1 MTSSEKWIQAGYHA
15 YAHQGEAGLKVEVL
29 AKSIG
34 ISKSSFYHHF
44 ADQEVLVE
52 ALFEHHLKQVEVM
65 ALAER
70 HACSIDPELI
80 QILLHHREDLL
91 FNRQLRIHQHLPQ
104 QAQLLQRTNAL
115 FGNEFVLL
123 LARELGITTQ
133 LSKIEHIYGL
143 ALENFFLQINE
154 QNLEEGWLRQ
164 YFIGLKSTT
173 KQLLLPLDGSV

>member
-1 MTSSEKWIQAGYHA
+1 M
-15 YAHQGEAGLKVEVL
+15 AH
-29 AKSIG
+29 
-34 ISKSSFYHHF
+34 
-44 ADQEVLVE
+44 
-52 ALFEHHLKQVEVM
+52 
-65 ALAER
+65 AER
-70 HACSIDPELI
+70 HASSIDPELI

-115 FGNEFVLL
+115 FGNEFILL

-133 LSKIEHIYGL
+133 LTKIEHLYGL

-154 QNLEEGWLRQ
+154 QNVEEQWLRQ
-164 YFIGLKSTT
+164 YFGGLKATV